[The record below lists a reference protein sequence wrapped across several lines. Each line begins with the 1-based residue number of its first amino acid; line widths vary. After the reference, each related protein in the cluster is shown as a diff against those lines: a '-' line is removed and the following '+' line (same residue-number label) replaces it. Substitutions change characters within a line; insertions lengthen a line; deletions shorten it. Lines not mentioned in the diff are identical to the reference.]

1 MITNLKPVPY
11 MQLQSENHH
20 QNAHSEVSWLI
31 NNLLMDQDVGD
42 FEPVLWVVLS

>member
-11 MQLQSENHH
+11 MQLQSGNHH
-20 QNAHSEVSWLI
+20 QIAPSEVSWLI
-31 NNLLMDQDVGD
+31 NNPLMDQDVGD